1 MPGLLLILAA
11 YSIWGLFPLY
21 FRQMSPVSVY
31 DILAFRTLFTLISV
45 LPMALFCGRG
55 KEIAKQ
61 FRTPR
66 NLGMLFTNG
75 LLVSL
80 NWLVFIILVNS
91 GHTLQSSLGYY
102 VNPLL
107 TVCLA
112 LIFYREQ
119 FGKLQWASI
128 GIASVG
134 VLVFA
139 IGIGTLP
146 WGALAVATTFGLYG
160 LMKKICPTDSLTSLT
175 METLLL
181 MPFVITYIVYN
192 DSLHTVWAIDPRQY
206 LWLFGCGILTALTLL
221 LYGAGALRVKLSTL
235 GLCQYITP
243 TGQFLVAV
251 LIFREPM
258 LSAQWCCFSLIW
270 VALILF
276 TMDSLRRPESKS
288 TFKYTTK
295 NH

>member
-1 MPGLLLILAA
+1 MHGLLLILAA

-21 FRQMSPVSVY
+21 FRQMSPVSAY
-31 DILAFRTLFTLISV
+31 DILAFRTLFTLISI
-45 LPMALFCGRG
+45 LPMALLCGRG
-55 KEIAKQ
+55 KEIARQ

-66 NLGMLFTNG
+66 NLGMLFANG

-128 GIASVG
+128 GIATVG

-146 WGALAVATTFGLYG
+146 SAKSIY
-160 LMKKICPTDSLTSLT
+160 TSSIG
-175 METLLL
+175 E
-181 MPFVITYIVYN
+181 
-192 DSLHTVWAIDPRQY
+192 
-206 LWLFGCGILTALTLL
+206 
-221 LYGAGALRVKLSTL
+221 K
-235 GLCQYITP
+235 
-243 TGQFLVAV
+243 
-251 LIFREPM
+251 
-258 LSAQWCCFSLIW
+258 
-270 VALILF
+270 LILGE
-276 TMDSLRRPESKS
+276 LCKS
-288 TFKYTTK
+288 GSILGWHFNKIIGQAA
-295 NH
+295 